1 VAKANGFDPLPEVR
15 SMLAPLFLVA
25 AYHPRLVPR
34 RWLLDVYCVSAIAY
48 AIAKLALQLG
58 VYLDVLKEYDL
69 VLIGR
74 SVFDMELVGGPTCTT
89 GLRRLALPNDLAV
102 LMFPLL
108 MLEERYRRPW
118 LYAAATLCGLAVLSS
133 YSRYLTLA
141 LVVVSGVAIW
151 QLADRRA
158 RAALLAAVVATF
170 AAAFVVDGGSCLL
183 PRFLP
188 SANAASSDAD
198 AVTTYT
204 DGRSLNLHTDAVRR
218 EQYAR
223 LKEFFARK
231 PVLGHGVGSYDRDY
245 VRSPRMPYSYEL
257 QLLSFLF
264 KFGLMGF
271 ALFALGAAALCGVL
285 FGRNIAAWAVL
296 TTLVASGV
304 ANPFYESSAFGVAFV
319 MTVVV
324 FSRWTRSVSQGGSQ

>member
-1 VAKANGFDPLPEVR
+1 
-15 SMLAPLFLVA
+15 
-25 AYHPRLVPR
+25 
-34 RWLLDVYCVSAIAY
+34 LDVYCVSAIAY
-48 AIAKLALQLG
+48 AIAKLTLLLG
-58 VYLDVLKEYDL
+58 VYLDVIKEYDL

-74 SVFDMELVGGPTCTT
+74 AVFQMELVGGPTCTA

-108 MLEERYRRPW
+108 MLEGRYRRPW
-118 LYAAATLCGLAVLSS
+118 LYAAAVLCGLAVLSS

-151 QLADRRA
+151 QLATRRA
-158 RAALLAAVVATF
+158 RAALVAALVATF
-170 AAAFVVDGGSCLL
+170 AAAFAVDGGSCLL

-188 SANAASSDAD
+188 AANAARSDAD

-204 DGRSLNLHTDAVRR
+204 DGRSVNVHADAVRR

-231 PVLGHGVGSYDRDY
+231 PIMGHGVGSYDRDY

-264 KFGLMGF
+264 KFGVVGF
-271 ALFALGAAALCGVL
+271 ALLTLGVAALCAVL

-296 TTLVASGV
+296 ATLAASGL

-319 MTVVV
+319 LTVVA
-324 FSRWTRSVSQGGSQ
+324 FSRWPQPDRQGAAQ